1 MNTIGIVDIET
12 TGFLNQGGKIVEIG
26 IVELDITNGDRKI
39 LFDSLV
45 KEDGLS
51 DLHTKHPMG
60 WIFQNSNLKYEDLL
74 TAPTLD
80 ELMSEIQGVFDSFF
94 TGITAFNKAFDFGFL
109 KSRGFRI
116 AELPCIMQ
124 SATPVLNLP
133 PRGNYKTPKYPNVE
147 EAYHFLTGKTT
158 FIESHRAA
166 DDAMHEAEIAYEL
179 YKRGKFRF

>member
-26 IVELDITNGDRKI
+26 IVELDITNGEKRV

-45 KEDGLS
+45 QEDGFS
-51 DLHTKHPMG
+51 ELHTIYPMG
-60 WIFQNSNLKYEDLL
+60 WIFQNSDL
-74 TAPTLD
+74 TYDEVVKAPKL
-80 ELMSEIQGVFDSFF
+80 EEVKAEIQGVFDSFF

-116 AELPCIMQ
+116 AELPCIME

-133 PRGNYKTPKYPNVE
+133 SKGNKKGPKWPNVE
-147 EAYHFLTGKTT
+147 EAYHFLKNDTA
-158 FIESHRAA
+158 FVESHRAA
-166 DDAMHEAEIAYEL
+166 DDAMHEADIAYEL
-179 YKRGKFRF
+179 YKRGDFRF

>member
-26 IVELDITNGDRKI
+26 IVELDITSGAHKI
-39 LFDSLV
+39 LFDSLI

-51 DLHTKHPMG
+51 ELHTHLPMG
-60 WIFQNSNLKYEDLL
+60 WIFQNSTLKYEDLL
-74 TAPTLD
+74 SAPTL
-80 ELMSEIQGVFDSFF
+80 EEVKPQIQEIFDSFF

-116 AELPCIMQ
+116 SELPCVMH
-124 SATPVLNLP
+124 AAAPVLNLP
-133 PRGNYKTPKYPNVE
+133 SKGKRKGPKRPNVE
-147 EAYHFLTGKTT
+147 EAYRFLTGKTA

-166 DDAMHEAEIAYEL
+166 DDAMHEAQIAYEL
-179 YKRGKFRF
+179 YKRGNFRF